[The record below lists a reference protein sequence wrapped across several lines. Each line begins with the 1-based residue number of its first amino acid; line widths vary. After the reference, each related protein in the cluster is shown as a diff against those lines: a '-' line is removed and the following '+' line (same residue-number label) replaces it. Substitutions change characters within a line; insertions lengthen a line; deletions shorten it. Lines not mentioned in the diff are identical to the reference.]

1 MPPALVRVPGVRK
14 SRRVTGSPVLPWLVR
29 LTWVVLPFTVGPVL
43 ADALDERSVP
53 VRSTASVGLWMVWAV
68 VLVATL
74 VPRDVGLTVL
84 RIAAPAAL
92 GAALLG
98 VGWAEAARPAAALA
112 VSTASVAAAVAF
124 LPEVGWLFVNGSAY
138 GDERRH
144 LLRAPGSLLLGPL
157 PLAWAALVT
166 GVVGGPLLLASER
179 WLAGAAATVVG
190 LAVAG
195 VVARALHSLTR
206 RWAVL
211 VPAGLVLKDHL
222 TILDP
227 VLFRRTEIEVL
238 RVAPAD
244 TDALDLT
251 AAAPG
256 LALEL
261 RLLDKVALVR
271 VVPGSKGQQGRTARL
286 LFTPTRPGAVL
297 HDAHERRIPVG

>member
-1 MPPALVRVPGVRK
+1 MGQALVTTAAVRK
-14 SRRVTGSPVLPWLVR
+14 SAGVTGSPVLPWLVR

-43 ADALDERSVP
+43 ADALDPRSVP
-53 VRSTASVGLWMVWAV
+53 VRTTASVGLWLVWAV
-68 VLVATL
+68 VLVAAL

-84 RIAAPAAL
+84 RVAAPAGL
-92 GAALLG
+92 VAALLA
-98 VGWAEAARPAAALA
+98 VAATEAGRPAAALA
-112 VSTASVAAAVAF
+112 VSTALVATAIAF

-144 LLRAPGSLLLGPL
+144 LLRAPGTLLLGPL

-166 GVVGGPLLLASER
+166 GVVAGPLLLASEQ
-179 WLAGAAATVVG
+179 WIAGAGATFIG
-190 LAVAG
+190 FAVAA

-222 TILDP
+222 AILDP

-238 RVAPAD
+238 RPAPAD

-251 AAAPG
+251 VRAPG

-261 RLLDKVALVR
+261 RLLDKVALVK
-271 VVPGSKGQQGRTARL
+271 VVPGTKGQQGRTARL

-297 HDAHERRIPVG
+297 ADARARRVTVG

>member
-1 MPPALVRVPGVRK
+1 MAQALVTTPGVRK

-43 ADALDERSVP
+43 ATALDGRSVP
-53 VRSTASVGLWMVWAV
+53 VRSTASVGLWLVWAL
-68 VLVATL
+68 VLLATL
-74 VPRDVGLTVL
+74 VPRDVGLTAL
-84 RIAAPAAL
+84 RVAAPAAL
-92 GAALLG
+92 VASLLAVGAG
-98 VGWAEAARPAAALA
+98 EAGRAAAALA
-112 VSTASVAAAVAF
+112 VSSAVVVGAVAF

-144 LLRAPGSLLLGPL
+144 LLRAPGALLLGPL
-157 PLAWAALVT
+157 PLAWGVLVA
-166 GVVGGPLLLASER
+166 GVVAGPLLLASER
-179 WLAGAAATVVG
+179 WLAGGAATVVG
-190 LAVAG
+190 LGLAA

-222 TILDP
+222 AILDP

-238 RVAPAD
+238 RPAPAD

-251 AAAPG
+251 GRAPG

-261 RLLDKVALVR
+261 RLLEKVALVR

-297 HDAHERRIPVG
+297 ADARRRRIPVG